1 MTIGTLLGLGR
12 PNTERMFGEDI
23 NVPCKTRTP
32 DYLHDAFS
40 PLFGQDE
47 SFYYLDMTD
56 RSELK
61 RKVGEMLGHRRYR

>member
-1 MTIGTLLGLGR
+1 MNVGTLLGLGR
-12 PNTERMFGEDI
+12 PDAERMFGEDI
-23 NVPCKTRTP
+23 YVSEQTRLP

-47 SFYYLDMTD
+47 SFYYLDMAD